1 MPGTQLTV
9 TLDGGEVADAQ
20 AVVKALEGAF
30 GAPDR
35 LPADDNATVRTATF
49 SADPAGAAPG
59 GGGGAGGGGGGASGG
74 RLSAPVTVTVQ
85 GTPESVRRASE
96 TLARAFTAHDEGTAP
111 GDQEQERQLR
121 LEP

>member
-9 TLDGGEVADAQ
+9 TLSGGDVADAR
-20 AVVKALEGAF
+20 AVVRALEGSF
-30 GAPDR
+30 GAPDE
-35 LPADDNATVRTATF
+35 LPGDENATVRTATF
-49 SADPAGAAPG
+49 SAAAEGASGRPAPAPSG
-59 GGGGAGGGGGGASGG
+59 GGQEGG

-85 GTPESVRRASE
+85 GTPEAVARAGD
-96 TLARAFTAHDEGTAP
+96 TLARAFTAHDEGAAA

>member
-9 TLDGGEVADAQ
+9 TLSGGEAADAQ
-20 AVVKALEGAF
+20 AIVRALEDSF
-30 GAPDR
+30 GAPDD
-35 LPADDNATVRTATF
+35 LPGDDKATVRTATF
-49 SADPAGAAPG
+49 SAAAEGATGRPAAAESGGTHGA
-59 GGGGAGGGGGGASGG
+59 G

-85 GTPESVRRASE
+85 GTPEAVARASE
-96 TLARAFTAHDEGTAP
+96 TLARAFTAHDEGAAA